1 MIHATNTAVIA
12 LPDALPAAA
21 EFNTKQKARGKRAAA
36 TGMDILPT
44 DDNEEKI
51 PYPSTLY
58 SATYFSEL
66 TFNEAAEIDFPV
78 IYRPNTILTW
88 TFTHDIPAAVD
99 STVQLNEGVPHSDD
113 LLPIQQEM
121 EHKYSEGARSV
132 AVKLRVAGEAVTRVY
147 YFSKVRLFV
156 HLNNNKMAVDSA
168 HTLVAPLCAADIE
181 EWVHDD
187 VLNVLAEL
195 FYFQQAALADTSL
208 PSTLILPTHFLNDA
222 RYLFNK
228 SPRLLSANLAALR
241 CRIER
246 TSVDKIFALNCSSNH
261 CSVYRICEI
270 SGLTYQDS
278 MCLHPDAK
286 VLSIFQWL
294 LSRTGFAVP
303 TSVESA
309 DGEV

>member
-1 MIHATNTAVIA
+1 MATSDFTNYSS
-12 LPDALPAAA
+12 
-21 EFNTKQKARGKRAAA
+21 
-36 TGMDILPT
+36 
-44 DDNEEKI
+44 

-78 IYRPNTILTW
+78 IYRPNTILAW
-88 TFTHDIPAAVD
+88 TFTDDIPAAVD
-99 STVQLNEGVPHSDD
+99 STVQPNEGVPHSDD
-113 LLPIQQEM
+113 LLPIQHEM
-121 EHKYSEGARSV
+121 EHKYSEDARSV

-147 YFSKVRLFV
+147 HFSKVNNVLQCRCSPFV

-168 HTLVAPLCAADIE
+168 RTLVAHLCAADIVPSSELERFLALPIRLLIRGFYGADFPLWKLSCLLQE

-187 VLNVLAEL
+187 VLNALAEL
-195 FYFQQAALADTSL
+195 LYFQQAALADTSL

-222 RYLFNK
+222 RYLFDK

-261 CSVYRICEI
+261 FFRVPRMRNLGAYIPRFHAPSPRRE
-270 SGLTYQDS
+270 GLLNFPVAS
-278 MCLHPDAK
+278 L
-286 VLSIFQWL
+286 
-294 LSRTGFAVP
+294 
-303 TSVESA
+303 
-309 DGEV
+309 